1 MSEAD
6 EIASGG
12 TESLKASKLHWLI
25 LAPIALVVLFAL
37 TGPIASGDLWWHLST
52 GEWLLENGELP
63 EHDPFSHT
71 VGEKEWTLEEY
82 GSQILF
88 ALAHRAG
95 GLEGLRVLGGVL
107 GLLVLI
113 VSYRTARRRLPPAWA
128 TLLTALFAVL
138 FALKWEL
145 RPHLLSVFFFFRLQQ
160 LLFPTERERAPALRE
175 WIEVFLLTVVWVQLH
190 GEAIFVPA
198 LAIAGLIGAI
208 LEAVRARD
216 GFGRIRSWLVVFV
229 LAALGSLCSPEGL
242 DQVLYALSD
251 SSIPRELI
259 GEWRPLWVF
268 PNDPRFAHVTTG
280 IFLVIAACA
289 VLSAFFVLS
298 QAGRKL
304 LGRRSLLSWER
315 IGFLLSCVIL
325 AFIAR
330 RFFWLLF
337 FPMLE
342 FLTPSILSI
351 PALSRAR
358 SLPATLSLL
367 LLIPLAQSHYV
378 LVGQNALATESWREN
393 TNAAL
398 LPENATRFVRDTGLA
413 GNLFHRYEWGGFLG
427 FHLWPTCRVY
437 LDGRTVLFSD
447 VIPERWKIDNWK
459 TRSTL
464 PDEES
469 AESFARRTLAERD
482 ARILVMPSLV
492 DLGNRAAKWEPP
504 GAHSEWIRVWED
516 DTAIVWVSATDTE
529 NLERVTEWYAGH
541 SIAFDSNVGFIE
553 AQVVAFRPHW
563 IQSRGLL
570 APPVKELVER
580 FLLSEK
586 KPSNPRDGSAFLFP
600 WANPE
605 RVETWLSLRMG
616 RSARWELK
624 RYLAVQPSINPK
636 QYSAWVALIDEVG
649 PAEAYRRFVQG
660 EQP

>member
-1 MSEAD
+1 MNEP
-6 EIASGG
+6 EK
-12 TESLKASKLHWLI
+12 TESSKLHWLV

-37 TGPIASGDLWWHLST
+37 TGPIVSGDLWWHLST

-95 GLEGLRVLGGVL
+95 GLEGLRLIGGVL
-107 GLLVLI
+107 GLLVLV

-208 LEAVRARD
+208 LETARARD

-229 LAALGSLCSPEGL
+229 LAVLGSLCSPEGL
-242 DQVLYALSD
+242 DQVRYALSD

-268 PNDPRFAHVTTG
+268 PDDPRFAHVTTG
-280 IFLVIAACA
+280 IFLVTAGCA

-298 QAGRKL
+298 QALRKL
-304 LGRRSLLSWER
+304 FGLRSLLSWER

-337 FPMLE
+337 FPMLD
-342 FLTPSILSI
+342 FLTPSILAL

-358 SLPATLSLL
+358 SLPATLALL
-367 LLIPLAQSHYV
+367 LLVPLAQSHYV
-378 LVGQNALATESWREN
+378 VVGQNALATESWREN

-398 LPENATRFVRDTGLA
+398 LPQHATRFVREAGLE
-413 GNLFHRYEWGGFLG
+413 GNLFHRYEWGGYLG
-427 FHLWPTCRVY
+427 FHLWPACRVY
-437 LDGRTVLFSD
+437 LDGRTVLFAE
-447 VIPERWKIDNWK
+447 VIPERWTIDNWMSPVP
-459 TRSTL
+459 TPT
-464 PDEES
+464 EES
-469 AESFARRTLAERD
+469 PTEFAARVLAERD
-482 ARILVMPSLV
+482 VRILVMPSLV
-492 DLGNRAAKWEPP
+492 RQFKRIGKWEPP
-504 GAHSEWIRVWED
+504 GAHKQWLRVWED
-516 DTAIVWVSATDTE
+516 DTAIVWMRADDE
-529 NLERVTEWYAGH
+529 ANLARVTEWYAGH
-541 SIAFDSNVGFIE
+541 GIEFERSRGFVE
-553 AQVVAFRPHW
+553 AQVISVQPDW
-563 IQSRGLL
+563 IRERGLL
-570 APPVKELVER
+570 APPVRELVE
-580 FLLSEK
+580 
-586 KPSNPRDGSAFLFP
+586 PMLFGGP
-600 WANPE
+600 NGAAARWSPMG

-616 RSARWELK
+616 RSARWELEQL
-624 RYLAVQPSINPK
+624 LAEQTTGDEK
-636 QYSAWVALIDEVG
+636 TYAAWMSRLAQDG
-649 PAEAYRRFVQG
+649 PTVVYRMLLQG
-660 EQP
+660 ETP